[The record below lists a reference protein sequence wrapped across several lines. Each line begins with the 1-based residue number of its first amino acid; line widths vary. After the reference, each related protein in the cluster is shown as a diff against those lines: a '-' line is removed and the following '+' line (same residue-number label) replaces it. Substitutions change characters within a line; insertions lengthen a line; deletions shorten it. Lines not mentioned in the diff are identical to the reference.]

1 MNSLLRETAEVDDS
15 NHMTVHTDLT
25 NHVSNQ
31 SLVISMESLTADQI
45 VELDEQI
52 VGQGK
57 IDI

>member
-25 NHVSNQ
+25 SHVSNQ